1 MKSTTMF
8 VCQECGYETPKFLG
22 RCPECGLWNTLKEF
36 KIQGSKLKSSVS
48 ASSLNPK
55 PEPLQL
61 ISEVSSQKKDRIST
75 GISEMDTVLGGGIV
89 AGSVT
94 LLAGDPGI
102 GKSTLLLQVALNLS
116 LKDNILY
123 ISGEES
129 ESQVKLRAERLS
141 KNLKNNKL
149 FLVALTDP
157 DSIVSILEENKPS
170 FVIIDSIQTMAS
182 ENLEGLSGSVGQV
195 RYATTQ
201 FIRAAKTLNIPVILV
216 GHVTKE
222 GMVAGPMVLSHMVDT
237 VLFLEG
243 EKNTG
248 TRILR
253 SLKNRFGPVDEVGI
267 FVMQEGGMTEVTNP
281 ESLFLNKAN
290 KEPGSVL
297 TVTLE
302 GTRVFLVEIQAL
314 VIFSK
319 LPFPKRVASGVDY
332 KRLEL
337 ILAILQKHAKIPTD
351 TLDVFVN
358 VAGGFKLSDLAGDL
372 GIALAILSSLKNISL
387 TKTVAIAELG
397 LLGELRMPSLLEKRI
412 KEAIKLGFTKVITPK
427 NYKNV
432 GEIANSVTSH

>member
-157 DSIVSILEENKPS
+157 DSIVSILEESKPS

>member
-170 FVIIDSIQTMAS
+170 FV
-182 ENLEGLSGSVGQV
+182 
-195 RYATTQ
+195 
-201 FIRAAKTLNIPVILV
+201 
-216 GHVTKE
+216 
-222 GMVAGPMVLSHMVDT
+222 
-237 VLFLEG
+237 
-243 EKNTG
+243 
-248 TRILR
+248 
-253 SLKNRFGPVDEVGI
+253 
-267 FVMQEGGMTEVTNP
+267 
-281 ESLFLNKAN
+281 
-290 KEPGSVL
+290 
-297 TVTLE
+297 
-302 GTRVFLVEIQAL
+302 
-314 VIFSK
+314 
-319 LPFPKRVASGVDY
+319 
-332 KRLEL
+332 
-337 ILAILQKHAKIPTD
+337 
-351 TLDVFVN
+351 
-358 VAGGFKLSDLAGDL
+358 
-372 GIALAILSSLKNISL
+372 
-387 TKTVAIAELG
+387 
-397 LLGELRMPSLLEKRI
+397 
-412 KEAIKLGFTKVITPK
+412 
-427 NYKNV
+427 
-432 GEIANSVTSH
+432 